1 MTESEINEVAK
12 QAAREAVKETLVS
25 LGFAVDKPLDAQAD
39 MQFLRQLREST
50 ATVKRQTLITAVGV
64 ITLGILG
71 LIWVAIKGPN

>member
-1 MTESEINEVAK
+1 MNEVAK